1 MMRYRLL
8 TAPMLETRVMPRI
21 PIPTSSYT
29 FPKGKPVLLFV
40 MQVVGVVA
48 FIGLAVRWSWVHGR
62 LGWDGALVLT
72 VTVVLFGVIDHGLL
86 RFYERRGRA
95 LRT

>member
-1 MMRYRLL
+1 MV
-8 TAPMLETRVMPRI
+8 AHSHVVDSGMPRI
-21 PIPTSSYT
+21 PVPTSSYT

-40 MQVVGVVA
+40 MPVVGVLA

-62 LGWDGALVLT
+62 LGWDGFLVLT
-72 VTVVLFGVIDHGLL
+72 ATVVLFGVIDYGLL

-95 LRT
+95 PRTERGSR